1 MSIDYKKHKQTV
13 SKLGKR
19 LWSGFKK
26 EAPPALVGMFNY
38 GSNTFLN
45 FGNRNIAL
53 RKIITDG
60 NSPNEYKD
68 PCHQG
73 IRTIDNPVIKNRK
86 LKSFL

>member
-1 MSIDYKKHKQTV
+1 MD
-13 SKLGKR
+13 
-19 LWSGFKK
+19 
-26 EAPPALVGMFNY
+26 N
-38 GSNTFLN
+38 FLN